1 MLRFRV
7 FILILF
13 LILVS
18 KSFAQNSG
26 IKGIIVDENN
36 GQPIAGA
43 TLTVKG
49 TNKSQVTDS
58 DGNFTIQIK
67 EGVYVLKISSF
78 SYEPKEVTDI
88 IVKKDD
94 VNFISI
100 SISSKKN
107 QLEEVVIKSTKAK
120 QESVKALLSI
130 QKNSANVSDG
140 ISAETIK
147 RTPDKNTSDVLKRIS
162 GASIQDNRF
171 VIIRGLN
178 DRYNYA
184 SLNGSPLPSSEPDR
198 KAFSFDIFPS
208 NMIDNIMIT
217 KTASPDLPGEFAG
230 GVVQINTKSVPD
242 KNFQSITVGSGYNSI
257 TTFKNNRTYVGSS
270 TDWLGFDNGARAM
283 PSNLPTTEVFNT
295 LNYQDKALLAK
306 SFQTDWSINDAKFKP
321 NTSFQYSI
329 GRHFDIKN
337 KVFGMLF
344 SITHNVTNNFNQITR
359 NEFDSGDSN
368 LPSTLTSTYL
378 DKNYSQQ
385 VLSGLLGNFSFKF
398 NENHSINFK
407 NVFSVNSTDLVVERN
422 GQRDLTSTGVVSADV
437 RWFTSNK
444 IYSGQLNGEHYF
456 PKPKIKI
463 LWNGFFS
470 DIKRSIPNLRRNIYY
485 TIDPNSADPIE
496 NTPIASIA
504 SNNGGPDYGGG
515 MFFSENNETVNG
527 GKVDF
532 IKKIIFTDD
541 FLTDIKVGGLS
552 QIRSRN
558 FFSRQLQY
566 NMMTIGGNF
575 DYNLLYQ
582 TNATIFSASNMG
594 QIAPASGGNP
604 AVNGFT
610 LYDFTKYTDSYDA
623 GSKLNAAYVMLD
635 NRYKKFRFVWGLR
648 LEDYLQTLNSRLSD
662 NDYLNLNRRQ
672 QDILPSAN
680 LIFSAT
686 KTQNIRISYSKTLN
700 RPEFREL
707 APFGFYDFTNQFFTQ
722 GNPDL
727 KICKIQN
734 IDFRY
739 EIYPG
744 KGQLFSVSYFKKYF
758 QDPIELKQELN
769 NKTVTYRNANSAV
782 NSGVEFEFRTLLSS
796 IFNAENAPLLD
807 DITLFSNIA
816 IIKSKVDL
824 SNFTSSTNNEKER
837 PLQGQSPY
845 VFNGGI
851 QYMNKDNGW
860 VVAANVNRVGNRI
873 AFGGSEVEPS
883 IWEKSRTFL
892 DMQISKSF
900 YNNKLELR
908 FNAQNILAQDL
919 IFYQNKTNNSVNHDA
934 AFVSLTNTVFTGSS
948 HNDNGYNKNLDDTIW
963 VTKFGRTFSLSI
975 SYNF

>member
-1 MLRFRV
+1 M
-7 FILILF
+7 IIF
-13 LILVS
+13 LIVVS
-18 KSFAQNSG
+18 KSFAQNSA
-26 IKGIIVDENN
+26 IKGIVVDENN

-43 TLTVKG
+43 TLTIKG

-58 DGNFTIQIK
+58 DGNFIFQVN
-67 EGVYVLKISSF
+67 EGIYVLKISSF
-78 SYEPKEVTDI
+78 SYEPKEVTDV

-94 VNFISI
+94 VNFITI
-100 SISSKKN
+100 SIGSKKN

-257 TTFKNNRTYVGSS
+257 TTFKNNRTYAGSS

-283 PSNLPTTEVFNT
+283 PSSIPTTEVFNT
-295 LNYQDKALLAK
+295 LNYQDKAALAK

-321 NTSFQYSI
+321 NTNFQYSI

-344 SITHNVTNNFNQITR
+344 SISHNITNNFNQISR
-359 NEFDSGDSN
+359 NEFDSGNSS

-407 NVFSVNSTDLVVERN
+407 NVFSINSTDLVVERN

-463 LWNGFFS
+463 LWNAFFS

-532 IKKIIFTDD
+532 IKKIVFSDD
-541 FLTDIKVGGLS
+541 FLTDIKIGGLS

-575 DYNLLYQ
+575 DYSLLNLP
-582 TNATIFSASNMG
+582 NSTIFSPSNMG
-594 QIAPASGGNP
+594 QITPASGGNP

-623 GSKLNAAYVMLD
+623 GSKLNAGYVMLD
-635 NRYKKFRFVWGLR
+635 NRYKKFRFVWGVR

-662 NDYLNLNRRQ
+662 TEYLNLNRRQ

-686 KTQNIRISYSKTLN
+686 KTQNLRISYSKTLN

-739 EIYPG
+739 EIFPG
-744 KGQLFSVSYFKKYF
+744 KGQLFSVSYFKKFF

-796 IFNAENAPLLD
+796 VFNADKAPLLD

-816 IIKSKVDL
+816 IIKSNVDL
-824 SNFTSSTNNEKER
+824 SNFTSSTNTEKER

-851 QYMNKDNGW
+851 QYLNKENGW
-860 VVAANVNRVGNRI
+860 VISANINRVGNRI
-873 AFGGSEVEPS
+873 AFGGSEVEPA
-883 IWEKSRTFL
+883 IWEKARTFL
-892 DMQISKSF
+892 DMQIAKSF
-900 YNNKLELR
+900 YNNKIELR
-908 FNAQNILAQDL
+908 LNAQNLLAQDL
-919 IFYQNKTNNSVNHDA
+919 IFYQNKTSNAVNHDPA
-934 AFVSLTNTVFTGSS
+934 IVSLTNTIFTGSS
-948 HNDNGYNKNLDDTIW
+948 HNDNGYNKNVDDTIW
-963 VTKFGRTFSLSI
+963 VTKFGRTFSLSV